1 MSIHQQPVHRQ
12 FEIDPYGSVTQAI
25 RESLIDETPK
35 QARIIADF
43 PILAKPTSRGKR
55 LVYLDS
61 AASSQKPRA
70 VIDALVRYYENDNAN
85 IHRGVYELAARATEQ
100 FEAARAKVARFVNA
114 AHTEEIVWTRNT
126 TEAINLV
133 SFSWGLQN
141 LGPGDAILTT
151 QLEHHSNLVPWQL
164 LAAKTG
170 AALRFIPADADGVLV
185 LDGLDALLDGVK
197 LVALAHVSNTIG
209 SIAPLDTIVAR
220 AHAAGAVVLV
230 DAAQSVPHMP
240 VDVQAL
246 DVDFLAASGHKMCG
260 PTGIGFLYG
269 KRALLEAMP
278 PFLTGGDMI
287 KRVSYERTS
296 WNEVPWKF
304 EAGTSNIADAIALGA
319 AVDYLTEIGMDWV
332 REHERRIVGYALER
346 LEELSPRGLAV
357 YGPPRDV
364 ERAGVIS
371 FNLGDIHAHDLASI
385 LDIEGVCVRA
395 GHHCTMPL
403 MEKMGWPATARAS
416 FYLYNTEA
424 DVDALID
431 ALGKAAAVFHLP

>member
-1 MSIHQQPVHRQ
+1 VIAAA
-12 FEIDPYGSVTQAI
+12 D
-25 RESLIDETPK
+25 PK
-35 QARIIADF
+35 QARIVADF
-43 PILAKPTSRGKR
+43 PILGTTTSRGKR

-70 VIDALVRYYENDNAN
+70 VIDKLVDYYENYNAN
-85 IHRGVYELAARATEQ
+85 IHRGVYEIAARATDA
-100 FEAARAKVARFVNA
+100 FEEARAKVARFLNA
-114 AHTEEIVWTRNT
+114 ADTAEIIWTRNT

-133 SFSWGLQN
+133 SFSWGLYN
-141 LGPGDAILTT
+141 LAPGDAILTT

-164 LAAKTG
+164 LAEKTG
-170 AALRFIPADADGVLV
+170 AELRYIPSDAQGNLV
-185 LDGLDALLDGVK
+185 LDGLDDLLEGVK

-209 SIAPLDTIVAR
+209 SIAPLDVIIPR
-220 AHAAGAVVLV
+220 AHAAGAIVLL

-287 KRVSYERTS
+287 KRVSYETTS
-296 WNEVPWKF
+296 FNELPWKF

-319 AVDYLTEIGMDWV
+319 AVDYLGEIGLDWI
-332 REHERRIVGYALER
+332 RAHEIHLTAYALEALR
-346 LEELSPRGLAV
+346 PLEPRGLQV
-357 YGPPRDV
+357 YGPPRA
-364 ERAGVIS
+364 EHRAGVIS
-371 FNLGDIHAHDLASI
+371 FNFADIHAHDLASI
-385 LDIEGVCVRA
+385 LDTEGVCVRA

-416 FYLYNTEA
+416 FYLYNTEE
-424 DVDALID
+424 DVDALVA
-431 ALGKAAAVFHLP
+431 ALEKAATVFGIA

>member
-1 MSIHQQPVHRQ
+1 MISTA
-12 FEIDPYGSVTQAI
+12 D
-25 RESLIDETPK
+25 PK
-35 QARIIADF
+35 QAQIVADF

-70 VIDALVRYYENDNAN
+70 VIDALVHYYENDNAN
-85 IHRGVYELAARATEQ
+85 IHRGVYELAARATDQ
-100 FEAARAKVARFVNA
+100 FEAARAKIARFVNA

-133 SFSWGLQN
+133 SFSWGLAN

-170 AALRFIPADADGVLV
+170 AELRFIPADANGVLV
-185 LDGLDALLDGVK
+185 LDRLDDLLAGVK
-197 LVALAHVSNTIG
+197 LVAITSVSNTIG
-209 SIAPLDTIVAR
+209 SIAPLDVIVPR

-230 DAAQSVPHMP
+230 DAAQAVPHMP

-269 KRALLEAMP
+269 KRALLDAMP

-287 KRVSYERTS
+287 KRVSYETTTY
-296 WNEVPWKF
+296 NELPWKF
-304 EAGTSNIADAIALGA
+304 EAGTSNIADAIALGT
-319 AVDYLTEIGMDWV
+319 AVDYLSEIGMDWI
-332 REHERRIVGYALER
+332 RAHEIRLTRYALEKLR
-346 LEELSPRGLAV
+346 SLEPRGLSI
-357 YGPPRDV
+357 YGPPRAED
-364 ERAGVIS
+364 RAGVIS

-385 LDIEGVCVRA
+385 LDVEGVCVRA

-416 FYLYNTEA
+416 FYLYNTEE
-424 DVDALID
+424 DVDALVQ
-431 ALGKAAAVFHLP
+431 ALEKAAEVFRLA

>member
-1 MSIHQQPVHRQ
+1 MISAS
-12 FEIDPYGSVTQAI
+12 DPKQEAI
-25 RESLIDETPK
+25 R
-35 QARIIADF
+35 ADF
-43 PILAKPTSRGKR
+43 PILGKLTSRGKR

-70 VIDALVRYYENDNAN
+70 VIQALVDYYENDNAN
-85 IHRGVYELAARATEQ
+85 IHRGVYELAARATDA

-114 AHTEEIVWTRNT
+114 ADTAEIVWTRNT

-133 SFSWGLQN
+133 SFSWGLAN

-170 AALRFIPADADGVLV
+170 AELRFIPADAGGVLV
-185 LDGLDALLDGVK
+185 LDHLDELLAGVK
-197 LVALAHVSNTIG
+197 LVALGHISNTIG
-209 SIAPLDTIVAR
+209 SIAPLDVIVTR

-287 KRVSYERTS
+287 KRVSYETTTY
-296 WNEVPWKF
+296 NELPWKF
-304 EAGTSNIADAIALGA
+304 EAGTSNIADAIGLGA
-319 AVDYLTEIGMDWV
+319 AVDYLSGVGMDWV
-332 REHERRIVGYALER
+332 REHEIRLTTYALER
-346 LEELSPRGLAV
+346 LGAFESRGLAI
-357 YGPPRDV
+357 YGPPRAED
-364 ERAGVIS
+364 RAGVIS

-385 LDIEGVCVRA
+385 LDTEGVCVRA

-416 FYLYNTEA
+416 FYLYNTEE
-424 DVDALID
+424 DID
-431 ALGKAAAVFHLP
+431 ALADALEKAAQVFRLT